1 VTIQD
6 EDGFNRCN
14 QVDAT
19 QMVEA
24 EPQNQLNNA
33 VTVMLVEDHHI
44 TRLGLRFALS
54 QVDDIAIIA
63 EAEDGKAAVALALR
77 KKPAVILMDIDLP
90 GISGIDA
97 AIAIKATCPTT
108 KIIMVTSHSNDEDVL
123 AALAAN
129 CDGYCLKGADAGQL
143 VTAIRAVNSGGIWLD
158 PGIAKRVIRAF
169 VDQKPPT
176 PAATNDC
183 SLSERELEVLTLVVE
198 GLSNNEIAQRLTLST
213 ETVKTH
219 MRHLMEKLAV
229 SDRTQAAVK
238 ALRSGLV

>member
-1 VTIQD
+1 
-6 EDGFNRCN
+6 
-14 QVDAT
+14 
-19 QMVEA
+19 MPEA
-24 EPQNQLNNA
+24 EQQNQNA
-33 VTVMLVEDHHI
+33 KNAAIKVMLAEDHHV

-54 QVDDIAIIA
+54 EVDDISVIA
-63 EAEDGKAAVALALR
+63 EADDGKAAISIALR
-77 KKPAVILMDIDLP
+77 EKPDVVLMDIDLP

-97 AIAIKATCPTT
+97 AIAIKAASSA
-108 KIIMVTSHSNDEDVL
+108 IRVIMVTSHSNDEAVL

-129 CDGYCLKGADAGQL
+129 CDGYCLKGADASQL
-143 VTAIRAVNSGGIWLD
+143 VNAIRAINIGGIWLD
-158 PGIAKRVIRAF
+158 PSIAKRVIRAF
-169 VDQKPPT
+169 VDQKPAI
-176 PAATNDC
+176 PAPTNDC

-198 GLSNNEIAQRLTLST
+198 GLSNIEIAHRLVLST